1 MYLSKFSDYAF
12 RILIYLAKNQNKL
25 CTVEELANNFQI
37 SEHHVKKIVHKLAK
51 TEYITSIKG
60 RNGGL
65 SLGMNPKD
73 INLGEVLEITE
84 DNLDIVECFCE
95 ESNTCNLN
103 INCKFKKVIRGA
115 LDSFIG
121 EFKNYSLDDIV

>member
-60 RNGGL
+60 RNGGI
-65 SLGMNPKD
+65 SLGMEPKN
-73 INLGEVLEITE
+73 INLGEFLKITE
-84 DNLDIVECFCE
+84 DNLYIVECFCE

-103 INCKFKKVIRGA
+103 KNCKFKRVIYDA
-115 LDSFIG
+115 LSSFID
-121 EFKNYSLDDIV
+121 EFKNYSLEDIL